1 MQKSAI
7 GRHIKCAMCDVRCA
21 MCEVRGA
28 RKSGVINIFLVSRLD
43 GIRRLGCVGAGKVC
57 AGIGGRGDDC
67 MDCAQPNR
75 RQSVSMSDVW
85 AKQNCCLRRLGA
97 CSKAY

>member
-7 GRHIKCAMCDVRCA
+7 GRHIKCAMCD
-21 MCEVRGA
+21 VRGA

-57 AGIGGRGDDC
+57 AGIGGRGERDDC